1 MYEFTFK
8 YNKKKQFCLVFS
20 RYKLTKNLE
29 NINFKIERKPLNLKI
44 IKEPTYQTVKSSFS
58 GTSPTLYCTKTL
70 KKSGGCNT
78 KIFVEDFSLAL
89 RISKYGN
96 FSFLNNITSFG
107 PSDDKN
113 RIMIGKKTQ
122 LIHDYNSALYYF
134 IKENNDLNLKIKI
147 LACKKAIGRAEKWG
161 RRIINK
167 SFLNEMNLLKFKFFF
182 NKNNF
187 SNILLQTCKFFYKNS
202 KNDSIRY
209 MIK

>member
-1 MYEFTFK
+1 
-8 YNKKKQFCLVFS
+8 
-20 RYKLTKNLE
+20 
-29 NINFKIERKPLNLKI
+29 
-44 IKEPTYQTVKSSFS
+44 
-58 GTSPTLYCTKTL
+58 
-70 KKSGGCNT
+70 
-78 KIFVEDFSLAL
+78 
-89 RISKYGN
+89 
-96 FSFLNNITSFG
+96 
-107 PSDDKN
+107 
-113 RIMIGKKTQ
+113 MIGKKTQ

-202 KNDSIRY
+202 KKRFYPIHD
-209 MIK
+209 